1 MKYLLL
7 WKMISENGF
16 HTKLNL
22 TAVDSNI
29 FFFYED
35 NRQLY
40 MYLSEHTV
48 DVSLLWP
55 PVPLAVTCV

>member
-48 DVSLLWP
+48 DVSLL
-55 PVPLAVTCV
+55 